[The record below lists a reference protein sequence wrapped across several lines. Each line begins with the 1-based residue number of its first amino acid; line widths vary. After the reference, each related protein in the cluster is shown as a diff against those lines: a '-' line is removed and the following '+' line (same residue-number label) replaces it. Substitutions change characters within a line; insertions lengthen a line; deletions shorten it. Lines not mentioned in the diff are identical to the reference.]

1 MALMFLT
8 VSVITWATYVD
19 IMQSHKFALFFVFFP
34 LVLRFVPHDALRHVS
49 HPSKRLPGVLFYKSL
64 LSN

>member
-8 VSVITWATYVD
+8 ASVITWATYVD
-19 IMQSHKFALFFVFFP
+19 IMQSHKFALFVFS

-64 LSN
+64 LFN